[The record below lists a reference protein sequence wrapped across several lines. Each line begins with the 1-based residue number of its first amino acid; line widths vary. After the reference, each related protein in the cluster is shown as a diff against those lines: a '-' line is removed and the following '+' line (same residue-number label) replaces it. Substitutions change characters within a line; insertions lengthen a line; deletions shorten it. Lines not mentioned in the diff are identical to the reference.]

1 MENDIPSTSRYGGPV
16 EPSENRYR
24 ELKSLSRQRLR
35 LIWEMAQMGKI
46 FDGEDA
52 VLVEALREHSEY
64 YEVWDQVDEL
74 SDEELVQDGVNP
86 ILHVIIHQTVENQL
100 AAKDPPVVHETLER
114 LMRSGLSRHEAIHA
128 IGSVLSVEIW
138 EILKEERPFDEER
151 YERGLRQLDARKW
164 APARSRRRRVKKAKR
179 KRRRKR

>member
-1 MENDIPSTSRYGGPV
+1 MEDDIPSASRCGEPV
-16 EPSENRYR
+16 EPSGHRYR
-24 ELKSLSRQRLR
+24 ELKSLIRQRLR

-52 VLVEALREHSEY
+52 VLIKALREHPEY
-64 YEVWDQVDEL
+64 YEIWDRVDEP
-74 SDEELVQDGVNP
+74 SDEELIQDGVNP
-86 ILHVIIHQTVENQL
+86 ILHVTIHQTIENQL

-138 EILKEERPFDEER
+138 EILSQERPFDEER
-151 YERGLRQLDARKW
+151 YERGLQQLNAREW
-164 APARSRRRRVKKAKR
+164 APARSRQRRVKKEKR

>member
-1 MENDIPSTSRYGGPV
+1 MEDDI
-16 EPSENRYR
+16 YR
-24 ELKSLSRQRLR
+24 ELKSLNRRRLR

-52 VLVEALREHSEY
+52 VMVEALREHPEY
-64 YEVWDQVDEL
+64 YEIWDWVDEL
-74 SDEELVQDGVNP
+74 SDEELIQDGVNP
-86 ILHVIIHQTVENQL
+86 ILHVTIHQTIENQL

-151 YERGLRQLDARKW
+151 YERGLRQLDAREW
-164 APARSRRRRVKKAKR
+164 APARSRRRKVKKGKR
-179 KRRRKR
+179 KRRRER

>member
-1 MENDIPSTSRYGGPV
+1 MEDDI
-16 EPSENRYR
+16 YR
-24 ELKSLSRQRLR
+24 ELKSLNRRRLR

-46 FDGEDA
+46 FDGENA
-52 VLVEALREHSEY
+52 VMVEALREHPEY
-64 YEVWDQVDEL
+64 YEIWEQVDEL
-74 SDEELVQDGVNP
+74 SDEELIQDGIHP
-86 ILHVIIHQTVENQL
+86 ILHVAIHQTIENQL

-138 EILKEERPFDEER
+138 EILKEERAFDEER
-151 YERGLRQLDARKW
+151 YERGLRQLDAREW
-164 APARSRRRRVKKAKR
+164 APARSRRRRVKKEKR

>member
-52 VLVEALREHSEY
+52 VLVEALREHPEY

-114 LMRSGLSRHEAIHA
+114 LVRSGLSRHEAIHA
-128 IGSVLSVEIW
+128 IGSVLSVEMW
-138 EILKEERPFDEER
+138 EILKEERPFEEER
-151 YERGLRQLDARKW
+151 YERGLQQLDAREW
-164 APARSRRRRVKKAKR
+164 APARCRRRRVKKEKR